1 MKKKK
6 IIILVSLLSFLAV
19 STTIYF
25 IWNKPHKNYFN
36 APVDISIE
44 GTKLNEYYQND
55 LMDANLKFLD
65 KILLVSGP
73 VTKLNSRLV
82 IIGGNIV
89 CSLDSSYSLDT
100 GIKLDDKISV
110 KGRCIGYDDLFGEVR
125 IDHCFIMQNKSF

>member
-1 MKKKK
+1 MKNKI

-36 APVDISIE
+36 APANISIE
-44 GTKLNEYYQND
+44 ATKLNEYYQND

-82 IIGGNIV
+82 IIGDNIV
-89 CSLDSSYSLDT
+89 CSLDSSHVLDT
-100 GIKLDDKISV
+100 SIKLYDEISV
-110 KGRCIGYDDLFGEVR
+110 RGRCIGYDDLFEEVR
-125 IDHCFIMQNKSF
+125 IDHCFIMQN

>member
-6 IIILVSLLSFLAV
+6 IIILVSLLSFLVV

-82 IIGGNIV
+82 IIGDNIV
-89 CSLDSSYSLDT
+89 CSLDSSHVLDT
-100 GIKLDDKISV
+100 SIKLYDEISV
-110 KGRCIGYDDLFGEVR
+110 RGRCIGYDDLFEEVR
-125 IDHCFIMQNKSF
+125 IDHCFIMQN

>member
-36 APVDISIE
+36 APVDIYIE

-82 IIGGNIV
+82 IIGDNIV
-89 CSLDSSYSLDT
+89 CSLDSSHVLDT
-100 GIKLDDKISV
+100 SIKLYDEISV
-110 KGRCIGYDDLFGEVR
+110 RGRCIGYDDLFEEVR
-125 IDHCFIMQNKSF
+125 IDHCFIMQN

>member
-1 MKKKK
+1 M
-6 IIILVSLLSFLAV
+6 SFLAV

-89 CSLDSSYSLDT
+89 CSLDSSYILDT
-100 GIKLDDKISV
+100 GIKLDDKIFV

-125 IDHCFIMQNKSF
+125 IDHCFIMQN

>member
-82 IIGGNIV
+82 IIGDNIV
-89 CSLDSSYSLDT
+89 CSLDSSYVLDN
-100 GIKLDDKISV
+100 I
-110 KGRCIGYDDLFGEVR
+110 
-125 IDHCFIMQNKSF
+125 

>member
-82 IIGGNIV
+82 IIGDNIV
-89 CSLDSSYSLDT
+89 CSLDSSYVLNTS
-100 GIKLDDKISV
+100 IKLYDEISV
-110 KGRCIGYDDLFGEVR
+110 RGRCIGYDDLFGEVR
-125 IDHCFIMQNKSF
+125 IDHCFIMQN

>member
-36 APVDISIE
+36 APVDISIQ

-82 IIGGNIV
+82 IIGDNIV
-89 CSLDSSYSLDT
+89 CSLDSSHVLDT
-100 GIKLDDKISV
+100 SIKLYDEISV
-110 KGRCIGYDDLFGEVR
+110 RGRCIGYDDLFGEVR
-125 IDHCFIMQNKSF
+125 IDHCFIMQN

>member
-6 IIILVSLLSFLAV
+6 IIILISLLSFIAV

-55 LMDANLKFLD
+55 LTDANLKFLD

-73 VTKLNSRLV
+73 ITKLNSNLV

-89 CSLDSSYSLDT
+89 CSLDSSHVLDPS
-100 GIKLDDKISV
+100 IKLYDEISV
-110 KGRCIGYDDLFGEVR
+110 RGRCIGYDDLFGEVR
-125 IDHCFIMQNKSF
+125 IDHCFIMQN